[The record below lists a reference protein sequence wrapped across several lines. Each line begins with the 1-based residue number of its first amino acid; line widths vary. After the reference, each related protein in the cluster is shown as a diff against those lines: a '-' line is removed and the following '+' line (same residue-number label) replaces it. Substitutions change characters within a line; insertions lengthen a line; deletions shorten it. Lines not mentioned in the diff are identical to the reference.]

1 MKKLLLH
8 ICCGPCST
16 PVISNLSPEFEVAG
30 FYYNPNIFPETEFV
44 SRLDSAKKV
53 AQFNGIKLIVPDHS
67 AVIPAEAG
75 IYINKSRG
83 LDSRFCGNDEKE
95 RGNNKRG
102 WKNSNDYESY
112 LRFIGGTKQKP
123 ERCFL
128 CYRQRLEKTA
138 GFAKKNGF
146 DAFST
151 TLLIS
156 PFQFHEEL
164 KKIGEEIAK
173 EYGIDFHYQDFRALY
188 KESREISKELGLYLQ
203 KYCGCRFSRRRK

>member
-1 MKKLLLH
+1 MKMKKLLLH

-16 PVISNLSPEFEVAG
+16 PVIPNLRSEFEVAG
-30 FYYNPNIFPETEFV
+30 FYYNPNIFPETEFA

-83 LDSRFCGNDEKE
+83 LDSRFRGNDEKE

-112 LRFIGGTKQKP
+112 LRFIGETKK
-123 ERCFL
+123 E
-128 CYRQRLEKTA
+128 A
-138 GFAKKNGF
+138 GKMCSLLPPKAGKNG
-146 DAFST
+146 A
-151 TLLIS
+151 I
-156 PFQFHEEL
+156 
-164 KKIGEEIAK
+164 
-173 EYGIDFHYQDFRALY
+173 
-188 KESREISKELGLYLQ
+188 
-203 KYCGCRFSRRRK
+203 CRRKWIRLFFHHPSH